1 MSFYLAPRATRS
13 TAHRQR
19 SAADEQQSRGIG
31 NLSCTDCSRMGPR
44 EPQSHPHL
52 AIGCLHRMVS
62 QECRLIW
69 AVAASHAKLRCRSR
83 GLYPKTRLKKVHV
96 DPMKCCS
103 FACRG
108 LPDPASTCYGA
119 SGTIQDG
126 ACGMGIGRACFRR
139 ACAAGTTE
147 NRPVVALL
155 GLSFEARI
163 AGGVTVINH
172 GAQTPAMLR
181 SAVLRGSRGI
191 ISFGLCGGLDPS
203 LRPGQ
208 WIIASSVVFGD
219 EIYQPDK
226 RWSERLIAT
235 IPGARSAMVAGVDSA
250 ITDFRERLRLHA
262 RTGAVVA
269 DMESHVAARI
279 AAEHE
284 LPFVACRVVINPA
297 HRKLTSA
304 ALLRLRPGGAPDLRG
319 IFRSVLARPSQL
331 LHLMR
336 LAVDASIALSVL
348 RQGRLLLG
356 NQLGF
361 PDSAEEEP
369 ALVNSQMLTSL
380 VRAENS

>member
-1 MSFYLAPRATRS
+1 M
-13 TAHRQR
+13 
-19 SAADEQQSRGIG
+19 
-31 NLSCTDCSRMGPR
+31 
-44 EPQSHPHL
+44 
-52 AIGCLHRMVS
+52 
-62 QECRLIW
+62 
-69 AVAASHAKLRCRSR
+69 
-83 GLYPKTRLKKVHV
+83 
-96 DPMKCCS
+96 
-103 FACRG
+103 
-108 LPDPASTCYGA
+108 
-119 SGTIQDG
+119 QDG
-126 ACGMGIGRACFRR
+126 VCGMRIEPVCFRR
-139 ACAAGTTE
+139 AYVAGTAE
-147 NRPVVALL
+147 NRPVVAVL

-163 AGGVTVINH
+163 TGGVTVINH

-181 SAVLRGSRGI
+181 SVVLQGSRGI

-208 WIIASSVVFGD
+208 WIVASSVVSGA
-219 EIYQPDK
+219 EIYQSDK

-235 IPGARSAMVAGVDSA
+235 IPGARYAIVAGVDSA

-304 ALLRLRPGGAPDLRG
+304 ALLRLRPGGAPDLQG
-319 IFRSVLARPSQL
+319 IFQSVLAQPGQL

-336 LAVDASIALSVL
+336 LAADASIALSVL

-361 PDSAEEEP
+361 PDGVEEES
-369 ALVNSQMLTSL
+369 ALVNS
-380 VRAENS
+380 

>member
-1 MSFYLAPRATRS
+1 MQRPPR
-13 TAHRQR
+13 
-19 SAADEQQSRGIG
+19 
-31 NLSCTDCSRMGPR
+31 CS
-44 EPQSHPHL
+44 
-52 AIGCLHRMVS
+52 
-62 QECRLIW
+62 
-69 AVAASHAKLRCRSR
+69 
-83 GLYPKTRLKKVHV
+83 VHV
-96 DPMKCCS
+96 L
-103 FACRG
+103 RI
-108 LPDPASTCYGA
+108 

-126 ACGMGIGRACFRR
+126 ACGMRIEPACLRR
-139 ACAAGTTE
+139 AYAAGPAE
-147 NRPVVALL
+147 NRPVVAVL

-181 SAVLRGSRGI
+181 SVVLQGSRGI

-219 EIYQPDK
+219 EIYQSDK
-226 RWSERLIAT
+226 GWSDRLIAT
-235 IPGARSAMVAGVDSA
+235 IPGARYAIIAGVDTA

-262 RTGAVVA
+262 QTGAVVA

-304 ALLRLRPGGAPDLRG
+304 ALLRLRPGGAPDLKG

-331 LHLMR
+331 PHLMR

-361 PDSAEEEP
+361 PDGIEEEP
-369 ALVNSQMLTSL
+369 ALVNSQMLAPF
-380 VRAENS
+380 VPAGNS